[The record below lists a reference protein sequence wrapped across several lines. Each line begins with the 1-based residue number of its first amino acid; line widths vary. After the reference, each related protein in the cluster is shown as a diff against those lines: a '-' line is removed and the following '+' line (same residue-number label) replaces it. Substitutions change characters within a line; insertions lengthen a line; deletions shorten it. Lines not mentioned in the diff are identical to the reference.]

1 MKKILLFLSIFTI
14 SNLLTAQNQEL
25 NLFKNILQKGDSISK
40 IEMDT
45 IQLFK
50 VVNKLDKK
58 HPAQYFDEMANYL
71 NEEKFNEAAFLF
83 YLGRMRYKY
92 YNSANPKYQAS
103 NDGALLASLSMVLGE
118 PINLYCRI
126 NPDNYV
132 SILFFTR
139 EYFKNNDYKF
149 YSKKKNEIKYNDQL
163 NSVNK
168 LIETIENEKL
178 TLSEDWKKEREKYSE
193 IYLIK

>member
-40 IEMDT
+40 IKMDT

-132 SILFFTR
+132 SILLLTK

-149 YSKKKNEIKYNDQL
+149 YSKKKNEIKYNDQI

-193 IYLIK
+193 IYLSK

>member
-50 VVNKLDKK
+50 AVNKLDKK

-103 NDGALLASLSMVLGE
+103 NDGALLASLSMVFGE

-132 SILFFTR
+132 SILLLTK

>member
-1 MKKILLFLSIFTI
+1 MKKILFFLIISII
-14 SNLLTAQNQEL
+14 SNSLTAQNQEL
-25 NLFKNILQKGDSISK
+25 NLFKNILLKGDSITK
-40 IEMDT
+40 VEMDT

-50 VVNKLDKK
+50 VANKLDKK
-58 HPAQYFDEMANYL
+58 HPSQYFDEMANYL

-83 YLGRMRYKY
+83 YLGRMRYRY

-118 PINLYCRI
+118 PINLYCRTNANNFI
-126 NPDNYV
+126 R
-132 SILFFTR
+132 ILSVTK

-149 YSKKKNEIKYNDQL
+149 YSKKKNEIKYDEQI

-168 LIETIENEKL
+168 LIQTIESEKL
-178 TLSEDWKKEREKYSE
+178 TLEEEWKKELEKYME
-193 IYLIK
+193 LYQGK

>member
-103 NDGALLASLSMVLGE
+103 NDGALLASLTMVLGE

-132 SILFFTR
+132 SILLLTR

-149 YSKKKNEIKYNDQL
+149 YSKKKNEIKYNDQI

>member
-1 MKKILLFLSIFTI
+1 MKKILLFISIFAI

-92 YNSANPKYQAS
+92 YNSANPKYQPS

-132 SILFFTR
+132 SILLLTR

-163 NSVNK
+163 TSVNK

>member
-14 SNLLTAQNQEL
+14 LNLLTAQNQEL

-92 YNSANPKYQAS
+92 YNAANPKYQAS

-132 SILFFTR
+132 SILLLTR

-149 YSKKKNEIKYNDQL
+149 YSKKKNEIKYNDQI